1 MDKLFFID
9 VHILYNYTN
18 NVQGECHNCPTNR
31 IILSFIF
38 TEILYDESS
47 EDEPITLGNRD
58 KLKKIKG

>member
-1 MDKLFFID
+1 MDKLIFID

-18 NVQGECHNCPTNR
+18 NVQGECRNRPTNR

-58 KLKKIKG
+58 KLRKIKG